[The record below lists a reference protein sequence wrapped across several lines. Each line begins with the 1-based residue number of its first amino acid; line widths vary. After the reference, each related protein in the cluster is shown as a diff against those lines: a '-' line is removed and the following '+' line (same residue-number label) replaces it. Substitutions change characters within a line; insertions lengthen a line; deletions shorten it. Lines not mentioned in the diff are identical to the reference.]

1 VTVSA
6 SLLRILAVAAWLI
19 SFASPA
25 TGADSPD
32 AASATDTKTYSAT
45 GRVLEVKT
53 GEPTLVIEHDAI
65 TNYMSAMTMPFHVKE
80 AEQLTGLKS
89 GDVISFRLNVT
100 ETESWIDR
108 IVRTGRSEPA
118 GNATAQAATPGTAQ
132 SSRPRNPLLDYAF
145 TNELGQPVRISD
157 FKGQALA
164 ITFFF
169 TRCPIPDFC
178 PRLSKNFQAATQK
191 LSGMAQA
198 PTNWHFLSVTF
209 DPEFD
214 RPAVL
219 KAYAETYQYDPKHW
233 SFLTGPADKIRELAA
248 GSDVSYQPENGL
260 INHNFR
266 TLIIDAAGHLQTVF
280 PTSGDL
286 SEAIVSEVL
295 KAAAVTNRSS

>member
-1 VTVSA
+1 VSA
-6 SLLRILAVAAWLI
+6 PLLRILAVAGWLI

-25 TGADSPD
+25 TQADSPD
-32 AASATDTKTYSAT
+32 AASAADTKTYSAT
-45 GRVLEVKT
+45 GRVREVKP
-53 GEPTLVIEHDAI
+53 GERTLVIEHDAI

-100 ETESWIDR
+100 ETESWIDH
-108 IVRTGRSEPA
+108 IVRTGLAP
-118 GNATAQAATPGTAQ
+118 PGVAQ
-132 SSRPRNPLLDYAF
+132 SSRPRNPLLNYAF
-145 TNELGQPVRISD
+145 TNELGQPVRLSD

-164 ITFFF
+164 ITFIF

-191 LSGMAQA
+191 LSGMAHA
-198 PTNWHFLSVTF
+198 PTNWHFLSITF

-219 KAYAETYQYDPKHW
+219 RAYAESYQYDPKHW

-248 GSDVSYQPENGL
+248 GSDVNYQPENGL

-266 TLIIDAAGHLQTVF
+266 TLVIDAAGHLQMVF

-286 SEAIVSEVL
+286 SDAIVSEML